1 MSEMPFDLD
10 NENCDGFNFFV
21 DKEGNKVVQT
31 FDYSE
36 SGQKLKGSDLGDLF
50 EIIIVPQKPLKEA
63 ERFRAILIS
72 PKVYINRLLDDG
84 FIGIVGK
91 ATTQSE
97 KRFIEWENEINAK
110 ISLIKDENMTVHFS
124 NAKE

>member
-1 MSEMPFDLD
+1 MSNMPYDID
-10 NENCDGFNFFV
+10 NEPCDGFNFYV
-21 DKEGNKVVQT
+21 DKEGNKVIHT

-36 SGQKLKGSDLGDLF
+36 KGEKVKGSVLGDLF
-50 EIIIVPQKPLKEA
+50 DIIIVPQKPLKEA

-72 PKVYINRLLDDG
+72 PKVYINRLLDEG

-91 ATTQSE
+91 ATTKSE
-97 KRFIEWENEINAK
+97 KRFIEWEKEINDK
-110 ISLIKDENMTVHFS
+110 ISSIKDNDTKVYFT

>member
-1 MSEMPFDLD
+1 MSKMPFDLD

-110 ISLIKDENMTVHFS
+110 ISLIKDENVAIHFS